1 MSLAEL
7 LPLASALSHD
17 EKFRLIQSLL
27 TQLAQET
34 GVVLPAPSVK
44 PKQEQ
49 QAAAILQRMADRQA
63 LSEIT
68 EPVTWQRSLR
78 EESPL
83 VGRE

>member
-1 MSLAEL
+1 MSLNEL
-7 LPLASALSHD
+7 LPLASALSYE
-17 EKFRLIQSLL
+17 EKFQLIQRLL

-49 QAAAILQRMADRQA
+49 QAAAILQRMAERQA

-68 EPVTWQRSLR
+68 DPVAWQRSLR
-78 EESPL
+78 DESPL
-83 VGRE
+83 VCRE

>member
-34 GVVLPAPSVK
+34 ELSIK
-44 PKQEQ
+44 PKRGQ
-49 QAAAILQRMADRQA
+49 QAAAILQRMAERQA

-68 EPVTWQRSLR
+68 DPITWQRSLR
-78 EESPL
+78 DNSATT
-83 VGRE
+83 G

>member
-17 EKFRLIQSLL
+17 EKFQLIQNLL

-34 GVVLPAPSVK
+34 GIALPEPSVK

-49 QAAAILQRMADRQA
+49 QAAAILQRMADRHA

-68 EPVTWQRSLR
+68 DPVAWQRSLR
-78 EESPL
+78 DESPL
-83 VGRE
+83 TGRE